1 MLLLEKNDFK
11 MNRDTVNSRM
21 EMKIKS
27 QYVSFIN
34 SIKDLKPFFR
44 TVNSLLGFFG
54 NNFYFLIFLPHG

>member
-1 MLLLEKNDFK
+1 MFPAMERNIISSWKVQMLLLEKNDFK

-34 SIKDLKPFFR
+34 TIKDLKPFF
-44 TVNSLLGFFG
+44 
-54 NNFYFLIFLPHG
+54 